1 MNNSVSNEILRR
13 DAALCTSRRAF
24 LAGAGAMVVWA
35 NAPRFAF
42 AGNRDPRL
50 IVVVLRG
57 AVDGLAMVPP
67 VGDPHYRALRGDLA
81 IGADGAGPRFRW
93 TDISRAEPDAMPD
106 FMPSTGRG
114 TGGDRSGRGDF
125 PYRERSHF
133 DGQDV
138 LESGDGWTGRGRK
151 AAG

>member
-1 MNNSVSNEILRR
+1 MNNPMSNEILRR

-67 VGDPHYRALRGDLA
+67 VGDTHYRSLRGDLA
-81 IGADGAGPRFRW
+81 IGADGAG
-93 TDISRAEPDAMPD
+93 RAPAGRTFLALNQTLCRD
-106 FMPSTGRG
+106 FMPLTGRG
-114 TGGDRSGRGDF
+114 QAAIVQAVATPLSRALPFR
-125 PYRERSHF
+125 R
-133 DGQDV
+133 
-138 LESGDGWTGRGRK
+138 TGRPRKRGWVDRARRK